1 MAFVLLRG
9 LFRLGAVGGVEFVA
23 FGGLTLLIAM
33 AALACGWVYLNSFL
47 AGVFGLPGL
56 GLVIPMFYAA
66 AAVLTAPGASLRV
79 RVSVIIVLF
88 AVLAILAIGPPAQ
101 EQGVS

>member
-1 MAFVLLRG
+1 MRAWRPRHG
-9 LFRLGAVGGVEFVA
+9 PWSRWP
-23 FGGLTLLIAM
+23 
-33 AALACGWVYLNSFL
+33 AAKVRSLL
-47 AGVFGLPGL
+47 AGMLQR
-56 GLVIPMFYAA
+56 A

-101 EQGVS
+101 EPGVS